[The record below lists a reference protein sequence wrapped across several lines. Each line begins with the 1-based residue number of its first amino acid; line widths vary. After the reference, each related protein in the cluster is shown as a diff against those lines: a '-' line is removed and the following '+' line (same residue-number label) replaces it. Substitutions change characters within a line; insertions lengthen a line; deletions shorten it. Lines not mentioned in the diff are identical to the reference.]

1 MILAVNMPARS
12 RPTRTE
18 ASSLAS
24 PLWVPVVPLLRGPWF
39 GGVAGPRHRPQV
51 GFKRENGG
59 GGFGKSAF
67 VWTAFERSLPQRK
80 INEVVRQ
87 RKRGQQKDL
96 R

>member
-39 GGVAGPRHRPQV
+39 GGVAGPRHHPWV
-51 GFKRENGG
+51 GFKRENGR

-67 VWTAFERSLPQRK
+67 VWTAFERGLLQRK
-80 INEVVRQ
+80 INEVVAD
-87 RKRGQQKDL
+87 RGSGVN
-96 R
+96 RRI